1 MKRWLV
7 VVGIGLMLVA
17 CAPLGTGEGG
27 ELQYAGPVEI
37 GIVRGELLPGTDIQ
51 YLGKV
56 ADGAQVSIGGEQA
69 LKKTGDSLN
78 WEGDL
83 MDGVAVELDLRV
95 AVITEEELHVVGT
108 VQVTVSD
115 PDPRPEPVNSTAP
128 IRYKV
133 PVAYRVEQGDA
144 IPGSV
149 VTYLGKTD
157 DGAHL
162 GNVDGY
168 AYRQPGDSIV
178 WEGKIRDRVWIEL
191 DLRTVLFTDDAL
203 NVAGTAELRF
213 AP

>member
-7 VVGIGLMLVA
+7 VVGLGLLLAA
-17 CAPLGTGEGG
+17 CAPLGTGEQG
-27 ELQYAGPVEI
+27 ELRYAGPVEI

-56 ADGAQVSIGGEQA
+56 ADGAQVSIRGEQA

-83 MDGVAVELDLRV
+83 MDGVAVDLELRV

-108 VQVTVSD
+108 VQMTVAD
-115 PDPRPEPVNSTAP
+115 PDPRPEPVNSGAP
-128 IRYKV
+128 VRYKV
-133 PVAYRVEQGDA
+133 PVAYRVEKGQA

-149 VTYLGKTD
+149 VTYLGKAD
-157 DGAHL
+157 DGARL
-162 GNVDGY
+162 GNVEGY

-178 WEGKIRDRVWIEL
+178 WEGKVRDRVWIEL

-203 NVAGTAELRF
+203 SVAGTAELWF